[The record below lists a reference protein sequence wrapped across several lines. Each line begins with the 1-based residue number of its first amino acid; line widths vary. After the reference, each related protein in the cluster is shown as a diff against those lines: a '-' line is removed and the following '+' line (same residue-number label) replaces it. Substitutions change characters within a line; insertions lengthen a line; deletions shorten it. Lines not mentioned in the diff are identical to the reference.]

1 MIEHIL
7 DFLTSNRA
15 IIVGAAI
22 TIAEVIV
29 VFINVWRKNRA
40 EKTLVKLMN
49 IANKTYVYDTKIQ
62 TLLWILNP
70 INLFRK
76 P

>member
-7 DFLTSNRA
+7 NFLTSNRA

-29 VFINVWRKNRA
+29 VVINVWRKNRA

-49 IANKTYVYDTKIQ
+49 IASKTYVYDTKVQ